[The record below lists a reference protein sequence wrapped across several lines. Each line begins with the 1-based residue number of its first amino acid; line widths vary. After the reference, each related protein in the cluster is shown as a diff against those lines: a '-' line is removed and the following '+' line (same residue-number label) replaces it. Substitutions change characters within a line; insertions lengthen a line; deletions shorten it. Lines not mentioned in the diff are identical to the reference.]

1 MSVQNRSSR
10 WRKKIMRLGILV
22 LLLGSIPIVAQN
34 KAASPSPEVIYSRCK
49 ASVVTILT
57 FDKNRAPVS
66 QGSGFIVAKNRILTN
81 YHVLAGSA
89 SASIIFNDGSITV
102 VSTVIAA
109 TQPKDL
115 VIVEGETGARPPL
128 VLGDELQ
135 LKVGET
141 IYTIGA
147 PNGLAGSLSNGL
159 VSSFRQDEG
168 QFLIQFTAPIA
179 PGSSG
184 GPVLNTQ
191 GQVVGVATSKLKD
204 GGFGFAM
211 GTADVQHLLK
221 VPLAVRIDLSDLT
234 PEETGTST
242 ADDLNSIQALLDK
255 KQYEAAHTS
264 FNALSDS
271 VKASFDGQLLLCRIE
286 QERKE
291 YQLSIYACD
300 AAIKARPNVAEPY
313 GLNAYSL
320 LVSGD
325 TGRAEFAASKAIELS
340 SDAYYKNLLAL
351 IYYSEQKYT
360 LIPTE
365 LSAES
370 NDTFLLTLLAG
381 AALHN
386 RDYTTFR
393 QLDTKLTSLKGGD
406 NGWGLYAA
414 GVAAERDLNWDLAL
428 DRFKKCD
435 ADKDF
440 IDPICEVS
448 IVSVELRKADLDA
461 AKADIDVALS
471 RYPKDHSV
479 LSQDMFVSLLFGNT
493 VDADRLHGVMKATE
507 PQPGDEFSDCLYYY
521 GRNESSLASSHCQ
534 AAIRDNERV
543 YGAWSNAGYVALDNR
558 DFQSAL
564 SYFSKA
570 VQLLY
575 DSKDKHTVTEELDV
589 SWGTL
594 IAEYYSGD
602 TKKAKALYREL
613 KKEYPQFCTS
623 SALKQLP
630 LVWSAY
636 TVKLIDIIVA
646 DWK

>member
-1 MSVQNRSSR
+1 MKLS
-10 WRKKIMRLGILV
+10 ILV
-22 LLLGSIPIVAQN
+22 LLLGSIPIAAQT
-34 KAASPSPEVIYSRCK
+34 KAASSSPEVIYSRCK

-66 QGSGFIVAKNRILTN
+66 QGSGFVVAKNRVLTN

-102 VSTVIAA
+102 VSAVIAA

-115 VIVEGETGARPPL
+115 VILEAETGARPPL
-128 VLGDELQ
+128 SLGDELQ

-147 PNGLAGSLSNGL
+147 PSGLAGSLSNGL
-159 VSSFRQDEG
+159 VSAFRQDEG
-168 QFLIQFTAPIA
+168 QFLIQITAPIA

-221 VPLAVRIDLSDLT
+221 VPLSVRLDLSDLT

-242 ADDLNSIQALLDK
+242 ADNLNSVQALVDK
-255 KQYEAAHTS
+255 EQYDAAHIS
-264 FNALSDS
+264 FNALSDT
-271 VKASFDGQLLLCRIE
+271 VKTGFDGQLLLCRIE
-286 QERKE
+286 KARKE
-291 YQLSIYACD
+291 YQLAIYACD
-300 AAIKARPNVAEPY
+300 AAIKAKPNVPDPY
-313 GLNAYSL
+313 GLKAYSL
-320 LVSGD
+320 LMSGD
-325 TGRAEFAASKAIELS
+325 AERAESAASKATDLS
-340 SDAYYKNLLAL
+340 NDAYYKNLLAL
-351 IYYSEQKYT
+351 IHYSEQKYT
-360 LIPTE
+360 FIPKE
-365 LSAES
+365 LSS
-370 NDTFLLTLLAG
+370 DSDDTFLLTLLAG
-381 AALHN
+381 AAFHN
-386 RDYTTFR
+386 RDYNSFR
-393 QLDTKLTSLKGGD
+393 QLNTKLTSLKGDD
-406 NGWGLYAA
+406 NGWGLFSA
-414 GVAAERDLNWDLAL
+414 GVTAKKDLNWDLAL
-428 DRFKKCD
+428 DKFTKCD

-440 IDPICEVS
+440 IDPICEVA
-448 IVSVELRKADLDA
+448 IVSTELTKVDLSA
-461 AKADIDVALS
+461 AKADVDVALS

-479 LSQDMFVSLLFGNT
+479 LSEGMFISLLLGNT
-493 VDADRLHGVMKATE
+493 ADADRLHEVMKATE
-507 PQPGDEFSDCLYYY
+507 PQPNDEFSDCLYYY
-521 GRNESSLASSHCQ
+521 GRNDASLASSHCQ
-534 AAIRDNERV
+534 AAIRSNEND

-558 DFQSAL
+558 DFQSAVG
-564 SYFSKA
+564 YFSKA
-570 VQLLY
+570 VQLFY
-575 DSKDKHTVTEELDV
+575 DSKDKHTVTQELDV

-602 TKKAKALYREL
+602 KKKAKALYREL

-636 TVKLIDIIVA
+636 TVKLIDSIVA